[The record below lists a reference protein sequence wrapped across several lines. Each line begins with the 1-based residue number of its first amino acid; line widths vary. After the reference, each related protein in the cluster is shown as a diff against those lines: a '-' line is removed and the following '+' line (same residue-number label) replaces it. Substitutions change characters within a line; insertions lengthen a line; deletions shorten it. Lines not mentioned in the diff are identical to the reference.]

1 MTCDVFRFSYTFA
14 NEFPIGFK
22 VVIHRRSPVNEKTVT
37 AGCVCQFQP
46 SFSLGLDIRYFPKKL
61 GIYYLVLQHWRR
73 LDARSMFA
81 RPGQH
86 IAVDPYHQWSHF
98 EISTPD
104 AISHDSAGLAA

>member
-1 MTCDVFRFSYTFA
+1 
-14 NEFPIGFK
+14 
-22 VVIHRRSPVNEKTVT
+22 
-37 AGCVCQFQP
+37 
-46 SFSLGLDIRYFPKKL
+46 
-61 GIYYLVLQHWRR
+61 
-73 LDARSMFA
+73 MFA